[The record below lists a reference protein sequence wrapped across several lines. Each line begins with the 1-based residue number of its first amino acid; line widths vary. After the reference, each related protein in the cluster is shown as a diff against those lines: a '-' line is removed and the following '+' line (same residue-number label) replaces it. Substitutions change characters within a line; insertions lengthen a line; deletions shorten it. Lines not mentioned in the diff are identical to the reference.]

1 MPIVG
6 TILSEIYPPEEIFIT
21 EAVFDD
27 EEHSVT
33 VTCLVPQRSYYT
45 AKPIP
50 YVTAENY
57 VRCLSQASYILAHH
71 LIIKG
76 LTGVEVS
83 PDEFA
88 RAAVNHELYYRNQ
101 AIDGFHEK
109 VGKDIPF
116 VIKLTL
122 QNVREIKR
130 MGGFVLFSFTIE
142 RTVIDGKMSF
152 IYVRGTEA

>member
-1 MPIVG
+1 MPIED
-6 TILSEIYPPEEIFIT
+6 TILSEIYPPEEIFVT

-71 LIIKG
+71 LIIEG

-88 RAAVNHELYYRNQ
+88 KAAVDHELYYRNL
-101 AIDGFHEK
+101 AMTFHEK
-109 VGKDIPF
+109 VGKNTQF
-116 VIKLTL
+116 VMKLVL
-122 QNVREIKR
+122 GNVREIKR
-130 MGGFVLFSFTIE
+130 MGDFLLFSFTNE
-142 RTVIDGKMSF
+142 RTVISGEMSF
-152 IYVRGTEA
+152 IYVRGAEA